1 MDKLEAITLEN
12 DLQYVIIS
20 TLNHHNDAYILVAN
34 ITGEN
39 ETGDELEIFKA
50 TQDEEGLCVE
60 DITDENIYNEVKSIF
75 DEKLQRFAQ
84 NNAN

>member
-20 TLNHHNDAYILVAN
+20 TLNHKENAYILVAN
-34 ITGEN
+34 ITGE

-50 TQDEEGLCVE
+50 TQGESGLSVE
-60 DITDENIYNEVKSIF
+60 DIEDENLYNEVKNIF
-75 DEKLQRFAQ
+75 DEKLKKFAQ
-84 NNAN
+84 NNA

>member
-20 TLNHHNDAYILVAN
+20 TLNHHDSAYILVAN

-50 TQDEEGLCVE
+50 TQGDDGLFVE
-60 DITDENIYNEVKSIF
+60 DIADENVYNEVKNIF